1 MQHDTL
7 SFRDLCDFER
17 ELTDSVYAG
26 VEVANDVMI
35 RIDYD
40 TFVSNKAISF
50 DIDATDRA
58 ISLFAINDV
67 VAIKDVTSFTSFPYV
82 QGAPWNLFLLESF
95 LRHFSRKFTY
105 QSLKANSSNTG
116 AIVRK
121 SAKFSDYIASLAYVI
136 VQNGVSINEK
146 SVGDFLK
153 DKGYIARRS
162 SALPKVVS
170 AARLL
175 AQEIA

>member
-1 MQHDTL
+1 MQHGTL

-58 ISLFAINDV
+58 ISLFATNDV

-105 QSLKANSSNTG
+105 QSLKANSSNAG

-121 SAKFSDYIASLAYVI
+121 NANFPDYIAVLAHAV
-136 VQNGVSINEK
+136 VQNGVPIDK
-146 SVGDFLK
+146 DSVGNFLSA
-153 DKGYIARRS
+153 KGYIARRS
-162 SALPKVVS
+162 SSLPKVVV

-175 AQEIA
+175 AQESA